1 MTDNKLAGDKTR
13 PCWQLEI
20 AQPPKWSGAEAGLQH
35 RQGSAEQRGWHL
47 QGLVGLLLPA
57 PRVKLW

>member
-20 AQPPKWSGAEAGLQH
+20 AQPPKWSGQ
-35 RQGSAEQRGWHL
+35 RQGSSIDRAQQSRGGGTSKGWWGCCSQP
-47 QGLVGLLLPA
+47 QG
-57 PRVKLW
+57 